1 MINKIKSIDK
11 KALAIIMS
19 VLGVIIIAAIIFI
32 IISHN
37 SASLS
42 THTSNDNVSPNSD
55 SSSDTGTY
63 NEASSSDTESTTQ
76 DTEPFTTVTYDEDKE
91 DPAANT
97 QDINAESG
105 AAVDVNHMEAAKTS
119 IGIDVSRYQGTINWQ
134 EAAQSGISYAM
145 IRVGYRTMISGE
157 ICEDPYARYNIT
169 NALANGIDVG
179 VYFFSS
185 AISKAEAIEEA
196 EFVIDFIADY
206 NITYPVA
213 YNCEGFNDSENRQYS
228 LSKDS
233 RSLIACEFLNKIS
246 QAGYIP
252 MFYASKSELE
262 NNSQWNTTDISK
274 LCKIW
279 VAWYPSSP
287 YPDTASPDYSGAYH
301 MWQYTNNGSVSGI
314 DGTVDINVSYLNI
327 SSDNTP
333 DSTPVSTETITVSPE
348 ANMTFTQVNE
358 TVTAKIEVNLRNIP
372 SQDSDSTVTALL
384 KNGDT
389 ATRTGIS
396 DSGWSRLIYNGQVCY
411 AVSSYLTTDLSY
423 TTETAAPSSDAE
435 ETDTAN
441 EQETTMRNVF
451 TETNDKV
458 TPKEEV
464 NLRTLP
470 SITDSQIAATIK
482 NGDVVTR
489 TGISD
494 LGWARV
500 IYNGQTLYCIN
511 SYLEAV
517 E

>member
-1 MINKIKSIDK
+1 
-11 KALAIIMS
+11 
-19 VLGVIIIAAIIFI
+19 
-32 IISHN
+32 
-37 SASLS
+37 
-42 THTSNDNVSPNSD
+42 
-55 SSSDTGTY
+55 
-63 NEASSSDTESTTQ
+63 
-76 DTEPFTTVTYDEDKE
+76 
-91 DPAANT
+91 
-97 QDINAESG
+97 
-105 AAVDVNHMEAAKTS
+105 
-119 IGIDVSRYQGTINWQ
+119 
-134 EAAQSGISYAM
+134 
-145 IRVGYRTMISGE
+145 
-157 ICEDPYARYNIT
+157 
-169 NALANGIDVG
+169 
-179 VYFFSS
+179 
-185 AISKAEAIEEA
+185 
-196 EFVIDFIADY
+196 
-206 NITYPVA
+206 
-213 YNCEGFNDSENRQYS
+213 
-228 LSKDS
+228 
-233 RSLIACEFLNKIS
+233 
-246 QAGYIP
+246 

-279 VAWYPSSP
+279 VAWYPSPP

-396 DSGWSRLIYNGQVCY
+396 DSGWSRLIYNGQICY

-441 EQETTMRNVF
+441 EQETTLRNVF